1 MAVLYCTVF
10 VVTTTNNDDDDKRT
24 MIPDDVDVVDR
35 LGGGM
40 FKCRLINNVCF
51 SSFVFYQVD
60 SHFFLWCL

>member
-10 VVTTTNNDDDDKRT
+10 VVTTTNNDDDDERT

-40 FKCRLINNVCF
+40 FYFK
-51 SSFVFYQVD
+51 
-60 SHFFLWCL
+60 